1 MLKNMVPNPSQ
12 FNSDQTKFKDQQRE
26 IQLFLKNNRAI
37 VIDNKIT
44 AVLAQ
49 LRRDIAEIY
58 TQKNID
64 QILEFVNF
72 YR

>member
-49 LRRDIAEIY
+49 LRRGIAEIY

>member
-64 QILEFVNF
+64 QILELVNF

>member
-44 AVLAQ
+44 EVLAQ
-49 LRRDIAEIY
+49 LRRGIAEIY